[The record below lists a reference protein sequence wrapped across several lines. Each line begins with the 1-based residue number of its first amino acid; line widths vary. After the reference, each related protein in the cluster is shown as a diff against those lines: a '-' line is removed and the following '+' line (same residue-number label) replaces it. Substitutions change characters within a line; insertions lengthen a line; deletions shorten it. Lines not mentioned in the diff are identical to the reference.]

1 MHTPPPRGPPNTAH
15 PVHLLGQS
23 LGLDEDVEVGLLQL
37 LSYHGKDS
45 GCGTELS
52 QVVNNELK
60 EQLKGKCTLS
70 NKVWKYTY
78 IGLKCKHVLKNMNL
92 ISALPLPTH
101 THFAASFLKFG

>member
-70 NKVWKYTY
+70 NKVWKYTKPEGGNAFLSTRPGRGQALQRTQGKGS
-78 IGLKCKHVLKNMNL
+78 GLN
-92 ISALPLPTH
+92 P
-101 THFAASFLKFG
+101 